1 MPVQKCFSVSTYKQL
16 EDLINIRNRIE
27 NKTIIHIK
35 YYLIKGFGIEWLKT
49 LQLIVSKIDRKH
61 KIIFYVDCGYDYGL
75 SILLIKEKIKY
86 IRLKANTKILRK
98 INNICHRNKVLLNPD
113 FNIVNHSNKYF

>member
-1 MPVQKCFSVSTYKQL
+1 MTRQKCFSVSTYKQL
-16 EDLINIRNRIE
+16 EDLINIRNKIE
-27 NKTIIHIK
+27 NKTIIYIK

-86 IRLKANTKILRK
+86 IRLKANAKILRK

-113 FNIVNHSNKYF
+113 FNIVNHSNKNF